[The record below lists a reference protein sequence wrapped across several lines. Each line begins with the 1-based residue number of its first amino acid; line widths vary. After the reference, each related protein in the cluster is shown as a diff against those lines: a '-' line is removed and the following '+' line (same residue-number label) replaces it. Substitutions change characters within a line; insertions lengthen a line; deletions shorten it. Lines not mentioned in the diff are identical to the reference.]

1 MKLRILFVLALCS
14 IMLVASVA
22 CKAGSSYGGMTA
34 EQIIQNMEAAALSR
48 SSVHLEGT
56 EIVSGTVQETWGE
69 QSLINMVANI
79 TGDIDTKNLELSMN
93 IDMDM
98 NMTTGGHTENQMMN
112 MQMYLVDGWM
122 YEGMDMM
129 GKNYWYKIDFTDV
142 FDEMYEQ
149 QRDSMLQSEELIED
163 AIEVN
168 VVDEETVNG
177 VVCWKLDI
185 QPDLERLFDWAQS
198 EMSDIIGNLP
208 SDVDL
213 GEMFQDIA
221 VTEWV
226 AKDTYYPIRCDMTMT
241 MNIEGAE
248 FDASAT
254 MNYSNFNQPVTITL
268 PAAAIA
274 AEEISY

>member
-1 MKLRILFVLALCS
+1 
-14 IMLVASVA
+14 MLVASVA